1 MLFIGI
7 NPPAQAKTISN
18 KIEKKIHELINQ
30 GETAFND
37 QQNAEAISYF
47 IEAKKLAEANDFPQ
61 LECLAYYNIGTVYFH
76 LYENGEALNNYLQ
89 AYKISLNH
97 KVSLER
103 QLEITYGI
111 SGVYYQEGYY
121 DKAEEMLLRSLPT
134 AQKSNDVLMLEN
146 IYQSLALIYNK
157 KGEYEK
163 ALKYCNESK
172 KYHKKGTDRSNII
185 KAETLYLQEKYEQL
199 DKILPSIIE
208 SDQVNAADK
217 GLAFIYKM
225 QIYRSCKQYNKALEM
240 SDSAYRL
247 CDINNKPDLM
257 VIISE
262 IYEEIGDYPQAIAY
276 KDSMTFY
283 KDSLININNRQLIE
297 SNNVKLEVLK
307 TQIEKDKELSSMRQ
321 RTRVMILVLLISI
334 LLIIII
340 SILAYQQHQRYKHRK
355 EILEL
360 NIQREQEERQLA
372 EERMKETELIAHYRQ
387 QMIKQELDKRNTELS
402 AKALFISSRNKLL
415 EGILKYIAEHKD
427 IKENPTIK
435 QLAQHLKTLLKE
447 NNDEDTFI
455 INFEAANPDFSRK
468 LLQAHPTLLPSD
480 LKFLA
485 YIRMNISTKDIAIM
499 LNVNPDSCKRRKIRI
514 AKKLG
519 LASSSELYE
528 YLLSL

>member
-1 MLFIGI
+1 MGI
-7 NPPAQAKTISN
+7 ITPVQAKSISN
-18 KIEKKIHELINQ
+18 KIEKKILELINK

-37 QQNAEAISYF
+37 QQCADAISYF
-47 IEAKKLAEANDFPQ
+47 IEAKDLAEANDLHQ
-61 LECLAYYNIGTVYFH
+61 LECLAYYNTGVVYFQ

-97 KVSLER
+97 EVSIKR

-111 SGVYYQEGYY
+111 SGVYFQQGYY
-121 DKAEEMLLRSLPT
+121 DKAEEMLLCSLQT
-134 AQKSNDVLMLEN
+134 ALKNNDELMLEN
-146 IYQSLALIYNK
+146 MYQSLALICNK

-163 ALKYCNESK
+163 ALTYCNESK
-172 KYHKKGTDRSNII
+172 KYHKNGADRSNII
-185 KAETLYLQEKYEQL
+185 KAETLYLQKKYDQL
-199 DKILPSIIE
+199 DKLLPAIIE
-208 SDQVNAADK
+208 SDQVKAVDK

-225 QIYRSCKQYNKALEM
+225 QIYRSRKQYNNALEAA
-240 SDSAYRL
+240 DSAYRL
-247 CDINNKPDLM
+247 CNINNMPDLM
-257 VIISE
+257 ANISE

-283 KDSLININNRQLIE
+283 NDSLININNRQLIE

-307 TQIEKDKELSSMRQ
+307 TQIEKDNELSSMRQ
-321 RTRVMILVLLISI
+321 RTKVMILVLFISI
-334 LLIIII
+334 LVIIII
-340 SILAYQQHQRYKHRK
+340 SALSYIQHQRYKHRK
-355 EILEL
+355 QIMEL

-427 IKENPTIK
+427 INENPTIK
-435 QLAQHLKTLLKE
+435 QLAQHLKNLLKE
-447 NNDEDTFI
+447 NNDEDNFI
-455 INFEAANPDFSRK
+455 INFEAANPEFSRK

-480 LKFLA
+480 IKFLA
-485 YIRMNISTKDIAIM
+485 YIRMNISIKDIAIM
-499 LNVNPDSCKRRKIRI
+499 LNVNPDSCKRRKIRV

-519 LASSSELYE
+519 LESSSDLYE